1 MKDQVE
7 YLSDRRV
14 HNYKY
19 RDDFNRDHVT
29 YERRWNASDLERAS
43 KEASSPQRK
52 LKFQERA
59 SKRSKKIEMLRKELA
74 KDISLK
80 DETEI

>member
-1 MKDQVE
+1 M
-7 YLSDRRV
+7 
-14 HNYKY
+14 
-19 RDDFNRDHVT
+19 T

-59 SKRSKKIEMLRKELA
+59 SKRSKKIEMLKKELA

-80 DETEI
+80 EETEICE